1 MIAPGPEAWGWG
13 LCWEH
18 QSSSVDLLTYKT
30 LEKNSTLGARGLI
43 LLEVSRPGEKR
54 GKSGEIRQMSTDAL

>member
-1 MIAPGPEAWGWG
+1 MIAPVLKAWGWG

-18 QSSSVDLLTYKT
+18 QSSTVDLLTYKT

-43 LLEVSRPGEKR
+43 LLEVSRPRETK